1 MNLKTQRELIYSK
14 AASIAMYG
22 IKLYI
27 WQYERTLTKISPI
40 LMKCNQAIF
49 LSDFFLVSNSRI
61 CCQISVDLPSMIIKK
76 SALRFIHKA
85 IINKKPTQIFEK
97 LRFNNHQRNC
107 SKIALREGF
116 SKDINKQK
124 LIHKQDELYNK
135 LKMSMK

>member
-1 MNLKTQRELIYSK
+1 MH
-14 AASIAMYG
+14 G

-27 WQYERTLTKISPI
+27 EQNEKTLDKISSM
-40 LMKCNQAIF
+40 LMKCNRAIF

-61 CCQISVDLPSMIIKK
+61 CHQISVDLPSMIIKK

-97 LRFNNHQRNC
+97 LSIDNPQRNC

-116 SKDINKQK
+116 SKDINKRT
-124 LIHKQDELYNK
+124 LIYKSDELYNK
-135 LKMSMK
+135 SKLSMKYLTIKKFKSELKKMTKI